1 MQKTLQVRI
10 AKLEKALTLA
20 LKERELVE
28 VENLKLFEDARYYR
42 GRWLTAERENEVLNR
57 ALVLVPDEEVDLSL
71 SQARDYTRSS
81 PYR

>member
-20 LKERELVE
+20 LKERELIE
-28 VENLKLFEDARYYR
+28 TENLKLFENARYYR
-42 GRWLTAERENEVLNR
+42 GRWLTAERENELLSR
-57 ALVLVPDEEVDLSL
+57 ALPDEEVELSL
-71 SQARDYTRSS
+71 SQARDYSRSS